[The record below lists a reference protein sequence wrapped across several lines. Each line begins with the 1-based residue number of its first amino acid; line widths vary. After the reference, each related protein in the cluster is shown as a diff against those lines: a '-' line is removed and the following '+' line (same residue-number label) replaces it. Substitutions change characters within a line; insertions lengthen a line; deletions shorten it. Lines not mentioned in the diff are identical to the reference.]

1 MGTYV
6 RTIASVP
13 GEGHSVARVGGSDQ
27 RSGLRILATV
37 DVLVGRALDWVRR
50 ADLAD
55 RARLSRRTGGVAFV
69 GCAAND
75 DLGYEAVRGG
85 EREEGGKE
93 SHGKESELHC
103 EKTCGVPVMDG
114 IACAFVWV
122 GRIRRARKTKKDLL
136 TPRKSA
142 TEAKALLERRV
153 KVGRRVG
160 GR

>member
-1 MGTYV
+1 M

-13 GEGHSVARVGGSDQ
+13 SEGHSVARVSSSDQ
-27 RSGLRILATV
+27 GSGLCILATV
-37 DVLVGRALDWVRR
+37 DVLVGRTLDWVCR
-50 ADLAD
+50 ADLTNG
-55 RARLSRRTGGVAFV
+55 ARLSRSTGSVAFV

-114 IACAFVWV
+114 IAC
-122 GRIRRARKTKKDLL
+122 TC
-136 TPRKSA
+136 
-142 TEAKALLERRV
+142 
-153 KVGRRVG
+153 VG
-160 GR
+160 GSDS